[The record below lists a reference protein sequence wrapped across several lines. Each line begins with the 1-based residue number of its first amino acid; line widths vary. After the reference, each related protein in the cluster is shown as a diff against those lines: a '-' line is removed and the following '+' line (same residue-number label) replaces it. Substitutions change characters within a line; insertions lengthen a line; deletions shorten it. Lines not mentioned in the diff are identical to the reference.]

1 MTWATVLLYTL
12 DAVSFFVFTSNII
25 KKFESKICNAWKS
38 LWNASKNVRKQPPN
52 FASNTKRINQLIFSL
67 KLWENHRFADDITE
81 DGSRLIRLNS
91 LNITSK
97 ICSGFVRTEIIYK
110 SRNEWVHSKTYTFGC
125 FCIVTSTI

>member
-1 MTWATVLLYTL
+1 MM
-12 DAVSFFVFTSNII
+12 SGG
-25 KKFESKICNAWKS
+25 
-38 LWNASKNVRKQPPN
+38 
-52 FASNTKRINQLIFSL
+52 
-67 KLWENHRFADDITE
+67 

-110 SRNEWVHSKTYTFGC
+110 SRNEWVHSKTYTFGY

>member
-12 DAVSFFVFTSNII
+12 DAVSFFVLTSNII
-25 KKFESKICNAWKS
+25 KFESKICNAWKS
-38 LWNASKNVRKQPPN
+38 LLNASKNVRKQPPN

-67 KLWENHRFADDITE
+67 KLWENHRFADDVRG

-110 SRNEWVHSKTYTFGC
+110 SRNEWVHSKTYTFGY